1 MPTYYPA
8 QILPL
13 GVKLETLPSSSF
25 ERFPDVMSRVAICEE
40 YTVSAVNQLQNDI
53 EVVLSVEGKADIRLD
68 YQFDQVA
75 YVRL

>member
-40 YTVSAVNQLQNDI
+40 YTAVSYTHLTLPTSDLV
-53 EVVLSVEGKADIRLD
+53 
-68 YQFDQVA
+68 
-75 YVRL
+75 